1 MTRART
7 LLASALSAACLLVA
21 SGCISPDEGAPHA
34 PIGPV
39 SSAAATAPSAHAS
52 STAAAALTDDQ
63 ARAALITDTDLGG
76 PWIPTQGAATWRDGL
91 LKAKTP
97 AGECQRLL
105 DALYADEL
113 LGAPAR
119 AVTGLDDS
127 DTGAQLRYQV
137 SAQPAKAVDGVL
149 AWLKTLPRVCARF
162 TATTTTG
169 AVQDVYVNDAPLPEA
184 GDARQGL
191 RVTLTA
197 VTGPKGQPLDGDPGT
212 LSLDVAVVRVG
223 GDAFAF
229 TNGGMGD
236 VPNDATQ
243 AAVQLGVQRLAD
255 VRRQGRAQV

>member
-7 LLASALSAACLLVA
+7 LLASGLSATTLLIA
-21 SGCISPDEGAPHA
+21 SGCLSADEGAPHA
-34 PIGPV
+34 PIVPA
-39 SSAAATAPSAHAS
+39 SSAAATAPSAHAP
-52 STAAAALTDDQ
+52 STTTALTDDQ

-76 PWIPTQGAATWRDGL
+76 PWVPTQGAATWRDGL

-97 AGECQRLL
+97 AGQCQRLL

-137 SAQPAKAVDGVL
+137 SGQPAKAVDGVL
-149 AWLKTLPRVCARF
+149 AWLKTLPQVCARF

-169 AVQDVYVNDAPLPEA
+169 AVQDVYVTDAPLPEA

-191 RVTLTA
+191 HVTLTA
-197 VTGPKGQPLDGDPGT
+197 VTGPKGQPLDGDPAT
-212 LSLDVAVVRVG
+212 LSLDVAGVRVG

-243 AAVQLGVQRLAD
+243 AAVQLGVRRLAD

>member
-7 LLASALSAACLLVA
+7 LLASALSVAGLLIA
-21 SGCISPDEGAPHA
+21 TGCISPDEGAPHA